1 MQQLLTILRLLSIEE
16 RKKAFLLLNLMFL
29 GALLE
34 TLGIGLIIP
43 VLNLIT
49 NESHSGNI
57 LNGYVSSIKATFSQ
71 NQIITFSLFTLLIVY
86 FIKSVFLIYLTW
98 KQNKFVFGVRAA
110 LSQRLFKKYLSMPW
124 SYFLKTNSAYLINVL
139 TNETNQFGAYAL
151 QPMLTLTTE
160 LIVVTAILCFLLLT
174 EPIAAITIF
183 GVLGTVLLIIYASTK
198 GRISKWGKERIFHE
212 SARIQQVQQA
222 IGGIKETKILGK
234 ENNFLKLYD
243 VHNIRC
249 SQVVLYQNTVQQSP
263 RMMLEFIVF
272 GIIFVVILLSI
283 NQGKSLNTILTT
295 LALFAGAAFRLMPSA
310 TRIIGAIQSLR
321 YANSV
326 LGLLKKEV
334 LDQHT
339 VADIEAVN
347 VEKLSFAD
355 QITISHVAY
364 RYPDSELI
372 TIKDISLS
380 IGKGSCIGL
389 IGESGSGKSTLVD
402 MLLGLLKPSHGH
414 IYVDG
419 IDIND
424 HIQNWQRNIG
434 YVPQTIF
441 ISDDSLRRNVAFG
454 IPEEEINE
462 TKIKKALEMAQLS
475 SLVEHL
481 PEGLNTCVGEH
492 GIRLSGGQRQ
502 RIGIARALYHDPDIL
517 VLDEATSALD
527 NQTEAEVM
535 NSVNALAGRKT
546 LIIVAHRLPTLAQCD
561 RLYWLDKGLIKDQG
575 DYLSI
580 VAKIT
585 STNMQNH

>member
-1 MQQLLTILRLLSIEE
+1 MQQLSTILRLLSSEE
-16 RKKAFLLLNLMFL
+16 RRKAFLLLSLMFL

-49 NESHSGNI
+49 NENHSNNV
-57 LNGYVSSIKATFSQ
+57 LNTYAPFIQSSFTQ
-71 NQIITFSLFTLLIVY
+71 NQIIILSLSVLLIVY
-86 FIKSVFLIYLTW
+86 FIKSVFLIFLTW

-110 LSQRLFKKYLSMPW
+110 LSERLFKKYLAMPW
-124 SYFLKTNSAYLINVL
+124 SYFLKTNSAHLINVL

-151 QPMLTLTTE
+151 QPMLTLITE
-160 LIVVTAILCFLLLT
+160 LMVVTAIFCFLILT
-174 EPIAAITIF
+174 EPTAAITIF
-183 GVLGTVLLIIYASTK
+183 SVLGAVLIIIYATTK
-198 GRISKWGKERIFHE
+198 GRITRWGKERIFHE
-212 SARIQQVQQA
+212 SARIKQVQQA
-222 IGGIKETKILGK
+222 IGGIKETKVLGRE
-234 ENNFLKLYD
+234 ENFFKLYQI
-243 VHNIRC
+243 HNKRC
-249 SQVVLYQNTVQQSP
+249 SQVVFYQNTVQQSP
-263 RMMLEFIVF
+263 RLMLEFIVF

-283 NQGKSLNTILTT
+283 IQGKSLSTILTT

-310 TRIIGAIQSLR
+310 TRIIGAIQSFR

-326 LGLLKKEV
+326 LSLLEKEV
-334 LDQHT
+334 LDEDAAT
-339 VADIEAVN
+339 GKAESSVKKI
-347 VEKLSFAD
+347 SFSD
-355 QITISHVAY
+355 QITISHVGY
-364 RYPDSELI
+364 RYPDSGHL

-380 IGKGSCIGL
+380 ISKGSCIGL

-402 MLLGLLKPSHGH
+402 LLLGLLQPIQGR
-414 IYVDG
+414 IDVDG

-424 HIQNWQRNIG
+424 NIKNWQRCIG

-441 ISDDSLRRNVAFG
+441 LSDDSLRNNVAFG
-454 IPEEEINE
+454 IPANEINE
-462 TKIKKALEMAQLS
+462 TQVKKALEMAQLS
-475 SLVEHL
+475 ALVESL
-481 PEGLNTCVGEH
+481 PEGLNTFVGER

-527 NQTEAEVM
+527 NLTEMEVM
-535 NSVNALAGRKT
+535 NAVNALAGKKT

-561 RLYWLDKGLIKDQG
+561 RLYWLEKGIIKDQG

-585 STNMQNH
+585 STSMKNI